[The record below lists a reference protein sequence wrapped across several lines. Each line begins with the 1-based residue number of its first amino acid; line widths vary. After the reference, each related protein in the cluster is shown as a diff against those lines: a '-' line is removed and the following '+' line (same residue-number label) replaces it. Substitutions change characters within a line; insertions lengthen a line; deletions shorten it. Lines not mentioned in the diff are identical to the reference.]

1 MTAFDI
7 GVNGASRESAE
18 TALYSS
24 LYSSFQYTDESVVFS
39 DTETDASNARNSHSD
54 NFTSAILDVFIVI
67 GYGLIGAALLI
78 KANKE

>member
-7 GVNGASRESAE
+7 GVNGTSRESAE
-18 TALYSS
+18 TA

>member
-7 GVNGASRESAE
+7 GFNDASRESAE

-24 LYSSFQYTDESVVFS
+24 GQYTNESVVFR
-39 DTETDASNARNSHSD
+39 DTETDTSNARNSHSD
-54 NFTSAILDVFIVI
+54 NFTSALLDVFIVI
-67 GYGLIGAALLI
+67 GFGLIGAALLL